1 MYNIGIY
8 LLRVGLLLVSPFHK
22 KARKM
27 IEGRRETFKILQD
40 KIRVNERYI
49 WFHAASLGEFEQ
61 ARSTIE
67 IIKKEMP
74 QYKILLTFFSPSG
87 YDVQKEYPFADIVCY
102 LPFDT
107 SRNAQRFINIVRPHC
122 AIFVKYEFWYNF
134 IHTCHQQ
141 DVPVYLISAIFRDT
155 QPFFKKRRGKYGN
168 MLHLYSHIFVQDAA
182 SDELLHKFDISNVS
196 VTGDTRMDRVIEI
209 QEQSISLPVAEKF
222 VKNLSSDTLIIV
234 AGSSWPPDEEILI
247 DYFNNRPNVKL
258 IIAPHEIHESHLAEI
273 EQKLKRPAIRYSV
286 VTKENITEK
295 ACLILDCFGLLSSIY
310 RYGHIAYIGG
320 GFGAGIHNLPEAA
333 VYGIPVV
340 FGPNFHKFREAHDL
354 IACGG
359 GYAIQGKVDF
369 YDMMDTLIS
378 SSAEREESGSKA
390 RKYIYKNAGATR
402 RIMNK
407 IFAAP

>member
-1 MYNIGIY
+1 
-8 LLRVGLLLVSPFHK
+8 
-22 KARKM
+22 M
-27 IEGRRETFKILQD
+27 IDGRRETFSVLKNKLC
-40 KIRVNERYI
+40 VNDRYI

-61 ARSTIE
+61 ARSMIE
-67 IIKKEMP
+67 NIKKEMP

-107 SRNAQRFINIVRPHC
+107 PRNARRFLNMVRPCC

-168 MLHLYSHIFVQDAA
+168 MLHLYSRIFVQDAA
-182 SDELLHKFDISNVS
+182 SKELLHTHGINHVS
-196 VTGDTRMDRVIEI
+196 ITGDTRMDRVIEI
-209 QEQSISLPVAEKF
+209 REKATSIPVVEKF
-222 VKNLSSDTLIIV
+222 VENNSSESLVLI
-234 AGSSWPPDEEILI
+234 AGSSWAPDEDIFI
-247 DYFNNRPNVKL
+247 DYFNSHSNIKL
-258 IIAPHEIHESHLAEI
+258 VIAPHEIHESRLVEI
-273 EQKLKRPAIRYSV
+273 EQKLKRPAIRYSAA
-286 VTKENITEK
+286 TKENITDK

-320 GFGAGIHNLPEAA
+320 GFGVGIHNLPEAA
-333 VYGIPVV
+333 VYGIPVL

-359 GYAIQGKVDF
+359 GYAIQGKDDF
-369 YDMMDTLIS
+369 YNVMDKFVS
-378 SSAEREESGSKA
+378 SPTEREESGCKA
-390 RKYIYKNAGATR
+390 HQYIYKNAGATR
-402 RIMNK
+402 KIMDE
-407 IFAAP
+407 IFDAESNQNH